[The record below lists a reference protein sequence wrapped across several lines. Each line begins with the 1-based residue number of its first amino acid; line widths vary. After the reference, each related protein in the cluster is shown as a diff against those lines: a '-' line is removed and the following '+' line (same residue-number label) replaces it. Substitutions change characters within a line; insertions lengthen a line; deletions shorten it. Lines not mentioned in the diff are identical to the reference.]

1 MVFIAHISDLHV
13 GSINFKEDLLI
24 KALYDI
30 NDMHPDVTIVTGDI
44 TENGYYPEF
53 EKAAKYLDMIKSPM
67 LVVPGNHD
75 ARHVGDECFEE
86 LIKERYGVLNVKK
99 HGLKVIGLD
108 SSEPDLDFGKVGRSQ
123 QRWMENELESA
134 GSDHLYRIIALHHH
148 IIPVPR
154 TGRERNVLSD
164 AGDILQSVINGN
176 ADLVLSGHKHMP
188 HVWMMENT
196 AFVTAGTVSSLR
208 LRGKELSSFNTI
220 NIEKDFIEIILNR
233 ADGTRRC
240 LAKYE
245 NTCKVID

>member
-13 GSINFKEDLLI
+13 GSVNFEEDLLI

-44 TENGYYPEF
+44 TENGYYLEF

-123 QRWMENELESA
+123 QRWMENELENA
-134 GSDHLYRIIALHHH
+134 GGDHLY
-148 IIPVPR
+148 
-154 TGRERNVLSD
+154 
-164 AGDILQSVINGN
+164 
-176 ADLVLSGHKHMP
+176 K
-188 HVWMMENT
+188 
-196 AFVTAGTVSSLR
+196 
-208 LRGKELSSFNTI
+208 
-220 NIEKDFIEIILNR
+220 
-233 ADGTRRC
+233 
-240 LAKYE
+240 
-245 NTCKVID
+245 